1 MRYLRFSSKEYQ
13 TLCRL
18 SEQISLEW
26 MAPAALQHFLVAHL
40 PPQQLGL
47 AKRIARLDN
56 LQMRLLH
63 EHLPGPNTDDATPDG
78 WDGWDYV
85 STSSSPQPGRFGEFT
100 VIAHRRQNG

>member
-1 MRYLRFSSKEYQ
+1 MDVRLTAEQKQLRD
-13 TLCRL
+13 
-18 SEQISLEW
+18 
-26 MAPAALQHFLVAHL
+26 AAAKLADD
-40 PPQQLGL
+40 LGPGAVSDL
-47 AKRIARLDN
+47 ADDERIARLDN

-100 VIAHRRQNG
+100 VIAHPRQNG